1 MSLPV
6 LPTLIAA
13 KIFAPTPRP
22 DLLPRPRLTNRI
34 GEGIAAG
41 VKVVVMA
48 APPGFGKSTSSLEVA
63 AAVRAGRTCG
73 VSVFGVSYGQM
84 KRSLKNLINV

>member
-1 MSLPV
+1 MLEDHV
-6 LPTLIAA
+6 DV
-13 KIFAPTPRP
+13 FACFTHSHCCQNIR
-22 DLLPRPRLTNRI
+22 TNRI

-63 AAVRAGRTCG
+63 AAVRAGEDMWRVC
-73 VSVFGVSYGQM
+73 VWSILRADEEKFEKSD
-84 KRSLKNLINV
+84 

>member
-1 MSLPV
+1 MLEDHV
-6 LPTLIAA
+6 DV
-13 KIFAPTPRP
+13 FACFTHSHCCQNIR
-22 DLLPRPRLTNRI
+22 TNRI

-84 KRSLKNLINV
+84 K

>member
-63 AAVRAGRTCG
+63 AAVRAGEDMWRVC
-73 VSVFGVSYGQM
+73 VWSILRADEEKFEKSD
-84 KRSLKNLINV
+84 